1 MGSINLSLHHIES
14 IRIIERRCDST
25 NEQYFTIRVDTDTD
39 IHDIILFVC
48 LREKADGCSR
58 EFRALIGP

>member
-39 IHDIILFVC
+39 IHDIILFVYGNKHVVPE
-48 LREKADGCSR
+48 LLLKG
-58 EFRALIGP
+58 ALA